1 VSRVFQQ
8 STRHINL
15 RRRQNLPPDPEVIAS
30 ENQSDVVV
38 AKASFGE
45 HLDESRVVLSDG
57 LRLDTCTG
65 LRPVT
70 FDFEP
75 DGIHLVVAQPADA
88 DMFDADQFGQV
99 FDLICQ

>member
-1 VSRVFQQ
+1 
-8 STRHINL
+8 
-15 RRRQNLPPDPEVIAS
+15 
-30 ENQSDVVV
+30 
-38 AKASFGE
+38 
-45 HLDESRVVLSDG
+45 VLSDG